1 MSETFP
7 YRESFR
13 AHLRLE
19 KSLAGNSIEGYLS
32 DVSKL
37 FQFLDMAYPTLQ
49 PASVTLNHLREFLS
63 WLNEIGLGARSQARI
78 ISGIKSFFRFL
89 TIENLVSES
98 PASLL
103 ETPRLPR
110 HLPEILSAGD
120 IDKII
125 SAVDLSNPHG
135 HRNKAMLEVLYGCG
149 LRVSELVGLKI
160 SQVFFREGY
169 IRVMGKG
176 SKERLV
182 PLGQPAATA
191 MEHYIQYER
200 VHQRVASKDSDLV
213 FINNRGNGLSRVMI
227 FTLVKALTEKAGIRV
242 NVSPHTF
249 RHSFATH
256 LVENGADLR
265 AVQDMLG
272 HESILTTEIYTHLNR
287 EFLRE
292 TVNKFH
298 PRAQHPNDA

>member
-1 MSETFP
+1 MSEGFP

-19 KSLAGNSIEGYLS
+19 KSLSDNSIEAYLA
-32 DVSKL
+32 DVAKL
-37 FQFLDMAYPTLQ
+37 FQYIGMQYPALRPQ
-49 PASVTLNHLREFLS
+49 QIQLGHLREFLS
-63 WLNEIGLGARSQARI
+63 WLHELGLGARSQARI

-89 TIENLVSES
+89 VIENLLTES

-110 HLPEILSAGD
+110 HLPDILSTAE
-120 IDKII
+120 IEKMI
-125 SAVDLSNPHG
+125 SSIDLSKSFG
-135 HRNKAMLEVLYGCG
+135 HRNKAIIEVLYGCG
-149 LRVSELVGLKI
+149 LRVSELVGLRI
-160 SQVFFREGY
+160 SQVLFTEGY
-169 IRVMGKG
+169 VRVTGKG
-176 SKERLV
+176 SKERLI
-182 PLGQPAATA
+182 PLGNCAAKA
-191 MEHYIQYER
+191 MKQYIEFER
-200 VHQRVASKDSDLV
+200 VHQKIAARDSDIV
-213 FINNRGNGLSRVMI
+213 FINNRGNGLTRVMI
-227 FTLVKALTEKAGIRV
+227 FTLVKALSKRAGIRIP
-242 NVSPHTF
+242 VSPHTF

-256 LVENGADLR
+256 LIENGADLR

-298 PRAQHPNDA
+298 PRSKHA

>member
-1 MSETFP
+1 MSDGFP

-19 KSLAGNSIEGYLS
+19 KSLSGNSIDGYLS
-32 DVSKL
+32 DVAKL
-37 FQFLDMAYPTLQ
+37 FRFFEMAHPTLQ
-49 PASVTLNHLREFLS
+49 PAQVTLNHLREFLS
-63 WLNEIGLGARSQARI
+63 WLNDIGMGARSQARI

-89 TIENLVSES
+89 VIENLLSES

-110 HLPEILSAGD
+110 HLPEILSSGE

-125 SAVDLSNPHG
+125 SSIDMSKQSG
-135 HRNKAMLEVLYGCG
+135 HRNKAIIEVLYGCG
-149 LRVSELVGLKI
+149 LRVSELINLKV
-160 SQVFFREGY
+160 SQVFFKQGY
-169 IRVMGKG
+169 IRVLGKG

-182 PLGQPAATA
+182 PLGNQAAKA
-191 MEHYIQYER
+191 MEQYISYER
-200 VHQRVASKDSDLV
+200 VHQKVAKKDADLV
-213 FINNRGNGLSRVMI
+213 FINNRGNGLTRVMI
-227 FTLVKALTEKAGIRV
+227 FTMVKALAKKAGIKTP
-242 NVSPHTF
+242 VSPHTF

-256 LVENGADLR
+256 LIENGADLR

-292 TVNKFH
+292 TVYRFH
-298 PRAQHPNDA
+298 PRSKHEL